1 MLCRLLWVFDFAEVP
16 DEKVDF
22 DDFPIIMMVQK
33 GLVKLRLK
41 VREGATVEMRPAA
54 NVKT

>member
-1 MLCRLLWVFDFAEVP
+1 MLCRLLSVFDFAEVP

-22 DDFPIIMMVQK
+22 DDFPIILMVQK